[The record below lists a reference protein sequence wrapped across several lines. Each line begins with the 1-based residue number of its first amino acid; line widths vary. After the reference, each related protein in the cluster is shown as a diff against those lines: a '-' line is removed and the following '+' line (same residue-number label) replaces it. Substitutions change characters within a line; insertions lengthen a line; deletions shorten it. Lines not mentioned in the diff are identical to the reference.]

1 MGTTRSL
8 TVFRSRRKKAD
19 FLPLHGS
26 CYRQYREKEKGNE
39 KRANVFILTISV
51 MIVAIN
57 WCSFVRHHYLEREN
71 NNEPRDGS
79 YISVSKLKV

>member
-1 MGTTRSL
+1 
-8 TVFRSRRKKAD
+8 
-19 FLPLHGS
+19 
-26 CYRQYREKEKGNE
+26 
-39 KRANVFILTISV
+39 

-79 YISVSKLKV
+79 YISVSKLKVWWRNIRLYQLTQNTQIEQQQIM